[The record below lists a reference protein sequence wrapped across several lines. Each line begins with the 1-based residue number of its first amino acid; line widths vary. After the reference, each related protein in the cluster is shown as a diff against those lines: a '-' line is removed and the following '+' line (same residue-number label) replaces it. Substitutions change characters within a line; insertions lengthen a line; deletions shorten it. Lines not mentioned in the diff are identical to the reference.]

1 MVITALLVS
10 EPDSEYGSGSGSTDL
25 IEYGFNTDTDPRL
38 LLLFFRHIGADE
50 AEAIDKRKRGKQN
63 PDSGFSSF
71 EQATFRKYTGLA
83 KQIKPDMELYQ
94 VQKEKVRTFW
104 LIILQKWLCSRPTRR
119 LYGTFFLLIRS
130 YGSEETFLDFLYR
143 YLMPSTF

>member
-1 MVITALLVS
+1 LLH
-10 EPDSEYGSGSGSTDL
+10 
-25 IEYGFNTDTDPRL
+25 
-38 LLLFFRHIGADE
+38 FFSSLSLRHIGADE

-94 VQKEKVRTFW
+94 TQKEKVRNIVT
-104 LIILQKWLCSRPTRR
+104 LTLQKWLCSKPTSW
-119 LYGTFFLLIRS
+119 FILLC
-130 YGSEETFLDFLYR
+130 T
-143 YLMPSTF
+143 

>member
-1 MVITALLVS
+1 LVIVALLDS
-10 EPDSEYGSGSGSTDL
+10 EPDSEYGSGSTDL
-25 IEYGFNTDTDPRL
+25 IEYGSNTYGSGSETLRNSVTL
-38 LLLFFRHIGADE
+38 LDFFLLFFRHIGADE

-94 VQKEKVRTFW
+94 VQKEKVRNFSLLALPCQNGFVADTEEG
-104 LIILQKWLCSRPTRR
+104 
-119 LYGTFFLLIRS
+119 LYFF
-130 YGSEETFLDFLYR
+130 GFVN
-143 YLMPSTF
+143 